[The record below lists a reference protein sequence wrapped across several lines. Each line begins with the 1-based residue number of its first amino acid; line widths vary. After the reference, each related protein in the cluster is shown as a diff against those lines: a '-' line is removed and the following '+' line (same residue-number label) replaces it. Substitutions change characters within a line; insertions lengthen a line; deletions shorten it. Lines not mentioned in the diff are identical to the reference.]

1 MRCRDLS
8 KLGNDVETYL
18 GSSSSNMGT
27 PTRSDAEGGLP
38 LGKGLVLG
46 VKRGELLGGLL
57 ISQLITCRIRQL
69 VSKIPLIYEAKRV
82 IIGARLHACADRW
95 DRAQAA
101 D

>member
-1 MRCRDLS
+1 MPCRDLS
-8 KLGNDVETYL
+8 KLGNDMETYL
-18 GSSSSNMGT
+18 GSSSGDMGT

-46 VKRGELLGGLL
+46 VKCGELLGGLL
-57 ISQLITCRIRQL
+57 ISQLITCRTRQL

-95 DRAQAA
+95 DRAQAV